1 MLKNNRTFLIIYSF
15 AFLWTLSGS
24 LTTYIQSSFLEQ
36 FVSVQMVGVYT
47 GIATLS
53 TLIVIFFFSSIIKK
67 FSNYWVT
74 VWLMVFLIVSV
85 LALSFLHGPLLIL
98 FFFVLNFLSWNLI
111 SVTVDVFLTNISDTK
126 KTGVIRTTFFTI
138 VNIAWLISPF
148 LMGVIANGDR
158 YSLVY
163 LSTITVLVPAF
174 VLLMFSRK
182 SLRDHTK
189 YESRH
194 LHQLLSVFK
203 DNKNFAKIFQV
214 TFILRFF
221 YYMMVV
227 YMPIYLHSNIG
238 FDWEQ
243 IGAIFTIMLIPFVI
257 FEMPAGQ
264 LADKYLGE
272 KEILVLGL
280 IIMVSSTGAIFFIQ
294 SASFLVWSAI
304 LFMTRVGASLVDAM
318 QDVYFF
324 KLVNKHDMDLINL
337 FRDLRP
343 AAWLTS
349 SVLAVVILQ
358 FFTVEYLFLF
368 TAIIILL
375 AVRPAMTIKDTK

>member
-1 MLKNNRTFLIIYSF
+1 M
-15 AFLWTLSGS
+15 
-24 LTTYIQSSFLEQ
+24 
-36 FVSVQMVGVYT
+36 
-47 GIATLS
+47 
-53 TLIVIFFFSSIIKK
+53 
-67 FSNYWVT
+67 
-74 VWLMVFLIVSV
+74 
-85 LALSFLHGPLLIL
+85 
-98 FFFVLNFLSWNLI
+98 
-111 SVTVDVFLTNISDTK
+111 
-126 KTGVIRTTFFTI
+126 
-138 VNIAWLISPF
+138 
-148 LMGVIANGDR
+148 
-158 YSLVY
+158 
-163 LSTITVLVPAF
+163 
-174 VLLMFSRK
+174 
-182 SLRDHTK
+182 
-189 YESRH
+189 
-194 LHQLLSVFK
+194 
-203 DNKNFAKIFQV
+203 FQV